1 MLILSLSIQKSVGA
15 PDKLDDLAY
24 AMVKFCVRMAQ
35 NVTEAELE
43 RARNKLKATT
53 LMVLDSTH
61 AVCEGMAV
69 VVCCGRFCVQAYTR
83 SQSMAQKPWRYGI
96 M

>member
-1 MLILSLSIQKSVGA
+1 MGA

-61 AVCEGMAV
+61 AVCEGMLLNALK
-69 VVCCGRFCVQAYTR
+69 
-83 SQSMAQKPWRYGI
+83 KPRRYEI
-96 M
+96 DIACAH